1 MADLDVEL
9 AEYLDILGLQV
20 QAVWQEEDL
29 VVVFNRLEDEHL
41 DYPQLIKKTI
51 SKLHQLK
58 VRPPK
63 SIIFYARKLGEEEP
77 DWQKTVTVKLKESP
91 PTLPK
96 EDPIEE
102 KPPDV
107 VAPSIP
113 EETTE
118 QSDLDK
124 PPDLINPSTAEP
136 EQDIPTPSSPPPKLS
151 DFCFTRN
158 KALVKA
164 DLPFPDRKVAE
175 NVQFFHELSERTQLE
190 LAPILEDFFKNP
202 DKTSLVSVPAEL
214 RPWFEDLKKLKDAEF
229 KSQAIWLSRYCYD
242 REKTMNTINQLF
254 ASLAEK
260 EEAKQQVY
268 EPTPPPVQIQ
278 SQARQRSVKY
288 SSNQPISQTS
298 SRGSQRFTPDELV
311 FMIGGSLLIG
321 GIGWFLWGTASAL
334 GVIGWIAAIASVGS
348 GVGGVVGNQG
358 LKTISGIVLFIIFLL
373 FFLIPFVGLIFLWI
387 EFLGWLIGLVWGGAV
402 KTIATSSGAPT
413 LTSPKPLRLSIVFF
427 IVILI
432 GIGYAI
438 STSSAKMA
446 SQNPAPNV
454 DISSPPL
461 SQVEVTITDTSI
473 TMSNVAL
480 KNPFAMEIKN
490 QSSKTC
496 VVAFELVEGGI
507 FSYNASENPII
518 PSKQSKT
525 INFVISA
532 TGPVR
537 LECEGSP
544 SEPNLLQLTGPVFT
558 VKDH

>member
-1 MADLDVEL
+1 
-9 AEYLDILGLQV
+9 
-20 QAVWQEEDL
+20 
-29 VVVFNRLEDEHL
+29 
-41 DYPQLIKKTI
+41 
-51 SKLHQLK
+51 
-58 VRPPK
+58 
-63 SIIFYARKLGEEEP
+63 LGEEEP

-136 EQDIPTPSSPPPKLS
+136 EQDIPTPSSPPPQLS

-164 DLPFPDRKVAE
+164 DLPFPDRKIAE
-175 NVQFFHELSERTQLE
+175 NVKFFHELSERTQLE
-190 LAPILEDFFKNP
+190 LAPVLEDFFKNP

-214 RPWFEDLKKLKDAEF
+214 RPWFEDLKKLKDGEF

-268 EPTPPPVQIQ
+268 EPTPPPVQVQ

-288 SSNQPISQTS
+288 SSNQSISQPS
-298 SRGSQRFTPDELV
+298 SRGSQKFTPDELV
-311 FMIGGSLLIG
+311 FMIGGGLLIG
-321 GIGWFLWGTASAL
+321 GIGWFLWGTASAI

-358 LKTISGIVLFIIFLL
+358 LKTISGHLLTFLPYTFCRYSFFMDCIF
-373 FFLIPFVGLIFLWI
+373 GMAHRTS
-387 EFLGWLIGLVWGGAV
+387 LGRC
-402 KTIATSSGAPT
+402 S
-413 LTSPKPLRLSIVFF
+413 
-427 IVILI
+427 
-432 GIGYAI
+432 
-438 STSSAKMA
+438 
-446 SQNPAPNV
+446 
-454 DISSPPL
+454 
-461 SQVEVTITDTSI
+461 
-473 TMSNVAL
+473 
-480 KNPFAMEIKN
+480 
-490 QSSKTC
+490 
-496 VVAFELVEGGI
+496 
-507 FSYNASENPII
+507 
-518 PSKQSKT
+518 
-525 INFVISA
+525 
-532 TGPVR
+532 
-537 LECEGSP
+537 
-544 SEPNLLQLTGPVFT
+544 
-558 VKDH
+558 